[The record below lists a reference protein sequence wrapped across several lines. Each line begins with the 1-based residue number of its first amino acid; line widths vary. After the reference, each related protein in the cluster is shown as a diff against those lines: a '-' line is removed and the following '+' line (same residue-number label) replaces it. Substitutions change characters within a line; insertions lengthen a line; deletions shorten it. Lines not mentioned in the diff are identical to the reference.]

1 MVQRVLEV
9 EAYRV
14 MALLG
19 LPFAWKVSPEVTAM
33 EAELAGINRE
43 LAQDQDEPGQRALQD
58 RL

>member
-33 EAELAGINRE
+33 EAELAGINRTGFE
-43 LAQDQDEPGQRALQD
+43 TARPASSRNRRAD
-58 RL
+58 